1 MRGALHAI
9 LQQFVTAGRL
19 TVTWPDGK
27 SITYAG
33 KAPAPDAAFRLKDS
47 RTIRRL
53 LFTPALSFGESY
65 MDGSLEPEGSS
76 IYDVL
81 DLVVANVMAGGNT
94 HPMAAVHAAVLKAK
108 RRIDQHNSARRARK
122 NVAHHYDLNGRLYS
136 LFLDRDRQYSCAYFP
151 RGNETLEEAQA
162 AKKRHIAA
170 KLCLDRPGLT
180 VLDIGSGWGG
190 LGLTLARDYG
200 ANVLGVTL
208 SSEQLAES
216 RARAEAE
223 GLADRVR
230 FELLDYRAVQ
240 QKFDRIVSVGMF
252 EHVGVVHYGEFFR
265 TLARCLKPDG
275 VALLHAIGRNEV
287 PGITNPWIAKYI
299 FPGGYC
305 PALSEVVPQIERS
318 KLLMT
323 DIEILRL
330 HYAKTLQQWR
340 RRFAA
345 NRDTI
350 SAIYD
355 ERFCRMFEFYLAGA
369 ELSFRR
375 ENMMVFQIQLV
386 HNQTAV
392 PLTRDYI
399 TERENAVAGAAA
411 VQAEAGPAS
420 EDAVQS
426 SDYSGTPHRVRH
438 SK

>member
-1 MRGALHAI
+1 MRAALHAI
-9 LQQFVTAGRL
+9 LQPFVTIGRL
-19 TVTWPDGK
+19 TVTWPNGQ
-27 SITYAG
+27 STTYTG
-33 KAPAPDAAFRLKDS
+33 TKATPEAAFRLKAP

-53 LFTPALSFGESY
+53 LFTPALSFGEAY
-65 MDGSLEPEGSS
+65 MDGTLEPDGCT

-94 HPMAAVHAAVLKAK
+94 HPVAAMHAALLRAK
-108 RRIDQHNSARRARK
+108 RRFDQNNPAGRARK
-122 NVAHHYDLNGRLYS
+122 NVAHHYDLSGRLYS
-136 LFLDRDRQYSCAYFP
+136 LFLDRDRQYSCAYFR
-151 RGNETLEEAQA
+151 RGDETLEEAQI

-190 LGLTLARDYG
+190 LGLTLAREYG
-200 ANVLGVTL
+200 AQVLGVTL
-208 SSEQLAES
+208 STEQLAES

-240 QKFDRIVSVGMF
+240 QQFDRIVSVGMF
-252 EHVGVVHYGEFFR
+252 EHVGVGHYGEFFR
-265 TLARCLKPDG
+265 TVARCLKPDG
-275 VALLHAIGRNEV
+275 VALLHAIGRNEA
-287 PGITNPWIAKYI
+287 PGVTNPWIAKYI

-305 PALSEVVPQIERS
+305 PALSEVVPAIEKS

-330 HYAKTLQQWR
+330 HYAETLRHWR
-340 RRFAA
+340 WRFAA
-345 NRDTI
+345 NRD
-350 SAIYD
+350 AIGALYD

-375 ENMMVFQIQLV
+375 ENMMIFQIQLA
-386 HNQTAV
+386 HDQTAV

-399 TERENAVAGAAA
+399 AERENPTEQGQRVVGTADAG
-411 VQAEAGPAS
+411 E
-420 EDAVQS
+420 
-426 SDYSGTPHRVRH
+426 
-438 SK
+438 